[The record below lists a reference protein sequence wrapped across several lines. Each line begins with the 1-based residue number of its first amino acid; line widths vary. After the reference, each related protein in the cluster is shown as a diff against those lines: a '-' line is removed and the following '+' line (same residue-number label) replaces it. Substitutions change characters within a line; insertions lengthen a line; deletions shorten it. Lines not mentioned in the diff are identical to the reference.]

1 MGEHKPNKCYYK
13 PNRSRPRYF
22 TEADAARIF
31 CQAKADSGATE
42 VGFVRRCK
50 CWESKTSECEELRQY
65 IQSILEA
72 LAAIILILALPQSIV
87 ARALIALARFIPA
100 GLLARLG
107 LIGLLEKIPSIRAE
121 LELILEGLR
130 VRSLPPPPP

>member
-1 MGEHKPNKCYYK
+1 MPSDHAPNKCYYK
-13 PNRSRPRYF
+13 PNRNKPRYF

-42 VGFVRRCK
+42 VGFIRRCK
-50 CWESKTSECEELRQY
+50 CWDSKTSECEELRQY

-72 LAAIILILALPQSIV
+72 LAAIILIIALPQSLIV
-87 ARALIALARFIPA
+87 RALLALTRFIPA

-107 LIGLLEKIPSIRAE
+107 LTKLLAE
-121 LELILEGLR
+121 LPRASAELKLILEGLEAR
-130 VRSLPPPPP
+130 VRLPPP

>member
-1 MGEHKPNKCYYK
+1 MSN
-13 PNRSRPRYF
+13 
-22 TEADAARIF
+22 AA
-31 CQAKADSGATE
+31 
-42 VGFVRRCK
+42 
-50 CWESKTSECEELRQY
+50 Y

-107 LIGLLEKIPSIRAE
+107 LIGLLEKLPSIRAE